1 MTNGKATGKDIIIE
15 QIEIN
20 AAIIRAIT
28 RINCIPD
35 KKASLNMIALY
46 NTYKLI

>member
-20 AAIIRAIT
+20 AAIIRAIIG
-28 RINCIPD
+28 INCIPD
-35 KKASLNMIALY
+35 KASLNMIALY
-46 NTYKLI
+46 NTYEQI

>member
-1 MTNGKATGKDIIIE
+1 MTSGKAIIKDIIIE

-20 AAIIRAIT
+20 VKIIT
-28 RINCIPD
+28 RINFIPGM
-35 KKASLNMIALY
+35 AILNMIALY